1 MKLPRQTT
9 VGRSI
14 SVAGIGLHTGCRVNL
29 ALSPAPSD
37 TGIVFRRTDLDHFP
51 IEAQEKHVARVSY
64 ATTLMKRGVMISTVE
79 HLLGTL
85 YALQLDNAYVDLD
98 SLEVPI
104 LDGSGAPFVD
114 MVRAAGIEEQ
124 QEPKRFLT
132 LRDPIVIRSSGRS
145 IRAVPSLQFKITYHI
160 DFPHP
165 LIRRQS
171 LALEVTPERFAGQI
185 APARTF
191 GFYHEVEG
199 MRRNGLARGGSLENA
214 LVLDEKGLLNGQR
227 LRFADEFVRHK
238 ILDLLGDLALI
249 GRPLRAHILAEKAGH
264 SLHTHLASRILAS
277 VDSRRRDEP

>member
-1 MKLPRQTT
+1 MT
-9 VGRSI
+9 
-14 SVAGIGLHTGCRVNL
+14 
-29 ALSPAPSD
+29 
-37 TGIVFRRTDLDHFP
+37 
-51 IEAQEKHVARVSY
+51 
-64 ATTLMKRGVMISTVE
+64 TTLET
-79 HLLGTL
+79 T
-85 YALQLDNAYVDLD
+85 Q
-98 SLEVPI
+98 
-104 LDGSGAPFVD
+104 
-114 MVRAAGIEEQ
+114 
-124 QEPKRFLT
+124 
-132 LRDPIVIRSSGRS
+132 
-145 IRAVPSLQFKITYHI
+145 QFKITYRI

-277 VDSRRRDEP
+277 VDSRRKDEP